1 MGKSK
6 TIRDLPNEL
15 VGKIASNT
23 KEIFPPT
30 KAMMNRNEERKK
42 QRRLLNSDL
51 AMKQLSATPAAKQ
64 KIQNIVDKVN
74 KNKID
79 NPIPVPQYY
88 MEAQLYN
95 TIHGKFPNKD
105 IVLTRRE
112 IQRMENL
119 QRAVQPYSARI
130 RSAPMPNKI
139 RTTLYPPNTKFKNG
153 SFFE

>member
-15 VGKIASNT
+15 IGKIASYT

-30 KAMMNRNEERKK
+30 KAMINRNEERKK

-51 AMKQLSATPAAKQ
+51 AMKQLSATPVAKQ

-88 MEAQLYN
+88 RDAQLYN
-95 TIHGKFPNKD
+95 TIHGRFPNKD

-112 IQRMENL
+112 IQRIENL
-119 QRAVQPYSARI
+119 QRVAQPYSTKI
-130 RSAPMPNKI
+130 RFAPTPNKI
-139 RTTLYPPNTKFKNG
+139 RTTLYPPKTKFKNDE
-153 SFFE
+153 FFE